1 MRNNCL
7 SGKGLKELKNKK
19 SSEQMFICI
28 EYQKIRAYSRAQ
40 VKSSPDKD
48 LGLGRLVGI
57 L

>member
-19 SSEQMFICI
+19 SSEQMFMFI
-28 EYQKIRAYSRAQ
+28 QNDPKPYSRAQ